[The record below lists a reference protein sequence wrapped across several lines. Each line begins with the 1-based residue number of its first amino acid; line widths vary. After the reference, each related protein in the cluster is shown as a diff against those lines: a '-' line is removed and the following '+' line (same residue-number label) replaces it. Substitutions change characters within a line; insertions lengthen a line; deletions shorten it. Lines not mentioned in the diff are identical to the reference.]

1 MTQVPP
7 PPVPTTTIEPLKTA
21 GLGKLACFVTFVAGV
36 AIIATKEEQLGQ
48 AIFSASL
55 ALWGLGFILM
65 IGSFLGRRKK
75 AWAVLALLLNAVIAA
90 WLVISVQ
97 S

>member
-1 MTQVPP
+1 MTQVP
-7 PPVPTTTIEPLKTA
+7 PPVPTTTTIEPVKTA

-36 AIIATKEEQLGQ
+36 SIIATKEEQLGQ
-48 AIFSASL
+48 AIFSGSL
-55 ALWGLGFILM
+55 ALWGLGFILT

-75 AWAVLALLLNAVIAA
+75 GWAVLALLLNAAIAG
-90 WLVISVQ
+90 WFMVSVQ